1 MGKLYPWYPSLFE
14 QGFRKWSEQMKNLWD
29 EQGKGIRSDYYQ
41 TDQEVV
47 VVVEIPGL
55 SPMHAIEVKVVENIL
70 FIQGT
75 MQEKGE
81 ETGFLSQSSFLF
93 NLLLPAK
100 VDPTRIKTDFEQ
112 DDGVLTLRLP
122 KV

>member
-75 MQEKGE
+75 MQEQGE